1 MARPISD
8 ETAHKVTL
16 HINNGYRYATLRPR
30 VTNEATGK
38 RMNKSIHLGTVTESL
53 KFIPGKA
60 YLYMPP
66 AERKQ
71 LVFPQGWDLSE
82 LDSLPSTRKAGRP
95 SYNGDAQNRLYG
107 DVWLMERVAEKTK
120 IREDLE
126 KVFEGNKEKVDDIM
140 TLAMFPY
147 ISNYSYSRLARWQ
160 RYTKTPSTREMSPGD
175 ITRLT
180 QSITEKDR
188 QALLRLRSER
198 IGKMELCAVDSTSRS
213 AYGSSLA
220 DIRWGHNKENIA
232 LAQTNEVVVYTLSNH
247 MPIYYRSFPGNI
259 PDSRTMSVIQSD
271 LRCAGF
277 MNYVMITDRGYGT
290 VQILEDNILHGQP
303 AIMCMKTGHKF
314 ISDKID
320 SLGNFNVRP
329 DGMEIDLD
337 SKLYYK
343 QYDIDYKVHGK
354 GKSEKAASKMRLNL
368 FFNPSRRSE
377 GQINIDMKVEGQRS
391 CLHQMLDGKE
401 EAPDDKTLKRDFCM
415 FDVKLD
421 KKRHVVS
428 FEKNEKKYNDS
439 LRLLGF
445 VAIVTL
451 GLDLTAPQALAHY
464 KLRDEQEKY
473 FQQMKTEM
481 CSDRQRNWSEDG
493 KTGRLFVLFVG
504 LVIGSYIRHT
514 WKTTDLHS
522 MFASSLDMLDE
533 MRNIRCIERQ
543 RHATK
548 ITPFVGK
555 QVEIA
560 KAFGLDIPVGCEPG
574 YKSKKVGRKRG
585 RPKKNE
591 S

>member
-147 ISNYSYSRLARWQ
+147 ISSYSYSRLARWQ
-160 RYTKTPSTREMSPGD
+160 RYTKTPSAREMSPGD

-247 MPIYYRSFPGNI
+247 MPIHAQWVSSSPTCAV
-259 PDSRTMSVIQSD
+259 PV
-271 LRCAGF
+271 LR
-277 MNYVMITDRGYGT
+277 IT
-290 VQILEDNILHGQP
+290 
-303 AIMCMKTGHKF
+303 
-314 ISDKID
+314 
-320 SLGNFNVRP
+320 
-329 DGMEIDLD
+329 
-337 SKLYYK
+337 
-343 QYDIDYKVHGK
+343 
-354 GKSEKAASKMRLNL
+354 
-368 FFNPSRRSE
+368 
-377 GQINIDMKVEGQRS
+377 
-391 CLHQMLDGKE
+391 
-401 EAPDDKTLKRDFCM
+401 
-415 FDVKLD
+415 
-421 KKRHVVS
+421 
-428 FEKNEKKYNDS
+428 
-439 LRLLGF
+439 
-445 VAIVTL
+445 
-451 GLDLTAPQALAHY
+451 
-464 KLRDEQEKY
+464 
-473 FQQMKTEM
+473 
-481 CSDRQRNWSEDG
+481 
-493 KTGRLFVLFVG
+493 
-504 LVIGSYIRHT
+504 
-514 WKTTDLHS
+514 
-522 MFASSLDMLDE
+522 
-533 MRNIRCIERQ
+533 
-543 RHATK
+543 
-548 ITPFVGK
+548 
-555 QVEIA
+555 
-560 KAFGLDIPVGCEPG
+560 
-574 YKSKKVGRKRG
+574 
-585 RPKKNE
+585 
-591 S
+591 